1 MTGETTTIVILGA
14 TGDLAQRKLVPALF
28 NLRCK
33 GRIPENL
40 RIVGFSR
47 SPHSDEQFREFMWQ
61 GVRGFGEPAVRQDEW
76 AMFAQSLFYVA
87 GDLGKTEDMVRLKE
101 RLREL
106 EDGASPA
113 NCLFF
118 LSIAPQLYEPAIKNL
133 GASGLAQGDT
143 GWRRVVIEKPFGR
156 DLASAQALNRVAHQV
171 FDEGQIY
178 RIDHYLGKETVQNL
192 MVFRFANAIF
202 EPLWNRN
209 YVDSVQIT
217 VAEEVS
223 VGDRVGYY
231 DQAGVVRDMVQNH
244 LLQLLT
250 LVAMEPPN
258 VADAESLRNKKVE
271 VLKAIRRWTVEEA
284 TDHAIRGQYRG
295 YLDEKGVSP
304 DSNTAT
310 YAALRLYIDNWRWN
324 GVPFYLR
331 TGKDMAE
338 KTSEIVV
345 QFQCPPHTMFALPQG
360 QEIDS
365 NALALCLQPD
375 EGVHL
380 KFQVKVPGPGNGHAL
395 NGHGVPL
402 QVRVQ
407 GPVNPRGLRAPAPGR
422 PGGGCRPLHPQR
434 PHRRGMA
441 HRRPLTHRLGK
452 NARLRPYTPM
462 SLALGVPR
470 PPTPSLPRTDA
481 RGCRCAADM
490 DRSATGLHILPGP
503 GEAALAMAEF
513 VVALA
518 EERVEADGRLT
529 IALSGGSTPRRLY
542 ELLASPPCIESV
554 A

>member
-1 MTGETTTIVILGA
+1 MTEETTTIVILGA

-33 GRIPENL
+33 GRIPEGL

-47 SPHSDEQFREFMWQ
+47 TPYTDEQFRELMCQ
-61 GVRGFGEPAVRQDEW
+61 GVRELGELAVRQDEW
-76 AMFAQSLFYVA
+76 AMFAQSLFYVS
-87 GDLGKTEDMVRLKE
+87 GDLGIPEDMVRLKE
-101 RLREL
+101 RLQEL
-106 EDGASPA
+106 EDGGSPA
-113 NCLFF
+113 NCVFY

-133 GASGLAQGDT
+133 GASGLSQDDT

-223 VGDRVGYY
+223 VGDRAGYY

-271 VLKAIRRWTVEEA
+271 VLKAIRRWTVEDA
-284 TDHAIRGQYRG
+284 TNHAIRGQYRG
-295 YLDEKGVSP
+295 YLDEKGVAAES
-304 DSNTAT
+304 STAT
-310 YAALRLYIDNWRWN
+310 YAALRLYVDTWRWQ

-338 KTSEIVV
+338 KTSEIVI
-345 QFQCPPHTMFALPQG
+345 QFQYPPHTMFTLAQG
-360 QEIDS
+360 QEIGN

-380 KFQVKVPGPGNGHAL
+380 KFQVKVPDQETDMRSMDMEFHYESAFRDQSIPEAYERLLQDALEGDATLFIRSDHIEEAWLIVDPLLTAWEERQDSPVHAYEPGSWGPQAADDLLAQDGRAWLQVCG
-395 NGHGVPL
+395 GHG
-402 QVRVQ
+402 
-407 GPVNPRGLRAPAPGR
+407 
-422 PGGGCRPLHPQR
+422 
-434 PHRRGMA
+434 
-441 HRRPLTHRLGK
+441 
-452 NARLRPYTPM
+452 
-462 SLALGVPR
+462 
-470 PPTPSLPRTDA
+470 
-481 RGCRCAADM
+481 
-490 DRSATGLHILPGP
+490 
-503 GEAALAMAEF
+503 
-513 VVALA
+513 
-518 EERVEADGRLT
+518 
-529 IALSGGSTPRRLY
+529 
-542 ELLASPPCIESV
+542 
-554 A
+554 

>member
-1 MTGETTTIVILGA
+1 MAEETTTIVILGA

-47 SPHSDEQFREFMWQ
+47 SPYTDDQFRELMWQ
-61 GVRGFGEPAVRQDEW
+61 GVRELGELAVRQDEW
-76 AMFAQSLFYVA
+76 AMFAQSLFYVS

-106 EDGASPA
+106 EGGGSPA
-113 NCLFF
+113 NCLFY

-133 GASGLAQGDT
+133 GASGLSQEDT

-171 FDEGQIY
+171 FDEGQIH

-223 VGDRVGYY
+223 VGDRAGYY

-244 LLQLLT
+244 LFQLLT
-250 LVAMEPPN
+250 LVAMEPPTI
-258 VADAESLRNKKVE
+258 ADAESLRNKKVE

-284 TDHAIRGQYRG
+284 TKHAVRGQYRG
-295 YLDEKGVSP
+295 YVDEKGVSP
-304 DSNTAT
+304 DSKTAT
-310 YAALRLYIDNWRWN
+310 YAALRLYIDNWRWQ

-338 KTSEIVV
+338 KTSEIVI
-345 QFQCPPHTMFALPQG
+345 QFQCPPHTMFTLDQG
-360 QEIDS
+360 QEIGN

-380 KFQVKVPGPGNGHAL
+380 KFQVKVPDQEVEMRSMDMEFHYESAFKNQSIPEAYERLLQDALEGDASLFIRSDHIEEAWLIVDPLLTAWEERQDSPVHTYEPGSWGPQAAADLLAQDGRSWLQVCG
-395 NGHGVPL
+395 GHG
-402 QVRVQ
+402 
-407 GPVNPRGLRAPAPGR
+407 
-422 PGGGCRPLHPQR
+422 
-434 PHRRGMA
+434 
-441 HRRPLTHRLGK
+441 
-452 NARLRPYTPM
+452 
-462 SLALGVPR
+462 
-470 PPTPSLPRTDA
+470 
-481 RGCRCAADM
+481 
-490 DRSATGLHILPGP
+490 
-503 GEAALAMAEF
+503 
-513 VVALA
+513 
-518 EERVEADGRLT
+518 
-529 IALSGGSTPRRLY
+529 
-542 ELLASPPCIESV
+542 
-554 A
+554 